1 MVGMMR
7 KEPVRRKRR
16 CCTLPC
22 SSDPG
27 SNMTLA
33 PRHTLLSLI
42 AVFSASAFA
51 ADHAGPIDPQRLSQT
66 VKELA
71 ADEFEGRAPGT
82 PGETKTIEWLT
93 NRFRQLGL
101 EPGGER
107 GSWTQAVPL
116 VRTQIGSPA
125 KLSIAVEGKER
136 LLTQS
141 TDVYVSTVRKV
152 DRVSIEAA
160 PVVFVGYGVTAPERQ
175 WDDYKQV
182 DLRGKVAVYLIND
195 PDFYAKAGE
204 PVAGRFGARRMT
216 YYGRWTYKF
225 EEASRRGALAALIV
239 HDTEGAGYGWST
251 VIAPAGENYDIV
263 RENPNERVLLQ
274 GWLARAAADE
284 IFKSAGL
291 DLADLSAR
299 ARRADFSPVELK
311 NVRFDASL
319 PVTATLAES
328 RNFLARIP
336 GSKRPG
342 ETIMFAAH
350 WDAYG
355 IGPPDAQGH
364 RIRPGANDDALGLA
378 GVLELARAFKA
389 EPQPERTLV
398 FAAWTAEERGLLG
411 SQAYAAKPLYPVA
424 KTVAN
429 LTLDIL
435 QTAGLSKDVL
445 LVGAGQSELEDD
457 LARAA
462 AAQGRVVTP
471 ESLPERGLFYR
482 ADHFPLARKG
492 VPVLLLMGISGA
504 ADLREGGREAGNR
517 WLEGYMRCY
526 HQPCDAWD
534 ASWDFRGA
542 AQDVEL
548 FHTIGKS
555 LANSTRWPQWRTE
568 SEFFKERA
576 TSDGERR

>member
-1 MVGMMR
+1 
-7 KEPVRRKRR
+7 
-16 CCTLPC
+16 
-22 SSDPG
+22 
-27 SNMTLA
+27 
-33 PRHTLLSLI
+33 LSLI

-284 IFKSAGL
+284 IFQSAGL

>member
-1 MVGMMR
+1 
-7 KEPVRRKRR
+7 
-16 CCTLPC
+16 
-22 SSDPG
+22 
-27 SNMTLA
+27 
-33 PRHTLLSLI
+33 LSLI

-195 PDFYAKAGE
+195 PDFYAQAGE

-342 ETIMFAAH
+342 ETLMFAAH

>member
-1 MVGMMR
+1 
-7 KEPVRRKRR
+7 
-16 CCTLPC
+16 
-22 SSDPG
+22 
-27 SNMTLA
+27 MTRA
-33 PRHTLLSLI
+33 ARICLLSLLGM
-42 AVFSASAFA
+42 SAACAAETSAA
-51 ADHAGPIDPQRLSQT
+51 IDPERISQT
-66 VKELA
+66 VKVLA
-71 ADEFEGRAPGT
+71 ADQLEGRAPGT
-82 PGETKTIEWLT
+82 PGETKTVEWLAD
-93 NRFRQLGL
+93 RFRELGL

-125 KLSIAVEGKER
+125 TLSIATRGKQR
-136 LLTQS
+136 PLTQS

-160 PVVFVGYGVTAPERQ
+160 PLVFVGYGVTAPERQ

-195 PDFYAKAGE
+195 PDFYAQPGE

-225 EEASRRGALAALIV
+225 EEAARRGAIAALIV
-239 HDTEGAGYGWST
+239 HDTDGAGYGWQT
-251 VIAPAGENYDIV
+251 VIAPAGENYDILV
-263 RENPNERVLLQ
+263 QNPNERLLLQ
-274 GWLARAAADE
+274 GWLASATAHE
-284 IFKSAGL
+284 VFKSAGL
-291 DLADLSAR
+291 DLAALSVQ
-299 ARRADFSPVELK
+299 ARRPDFGPVELE
-311 NVRFDASL
+311 NVRFTANL
-319 PVTATLAES
+319 PVASTRAES
-328 RNFLARIP
+328 RNVLAKIT

-342 ETIMFAAH
+342 ETVMFAAH

-355 IGPPDAQGH
+355 IGPPDAQGR
-364 RIRPGANDDALGLA
+364 RIRPGANDDALGVA
-378 GVLELARAFKA
+378 GVLELARVFKA
-389 EPQPERTLV
+389 GPQPERTVV

-411 SQAYAAKPLYPVA
+411 SQTYAAKPLYPLE

-435 QTAGLSKDVL
+435 QTAGLAKDVL

-471 ESLPERGLFYR
+471 EALPERGLFYR

-492 VPVLLLMGISGA
+492 VPVLLLMAISGA
-504 ADLREGGREAGNR
+504 ADMREGGREAGNR

-534 ASWDFRGA
+534 ASLDFRGA

-548 FHTIGKS
+548 FHTMGKE
-555 LANSTRWPQWRTE
+555 LANSTRWPRWRPA
-568 SEFFKERA
+568 SEFHAVRVQ
-576 TSDGERR
+576 SDAARR

>member
-1 MVGMMR
+1 MTSVSR
-7 KEPVRRKRR
+7 I
-16 CCTLPC
+16 
-22 SSDPG
+22 G
-27 SNMTLA
+27 S
-33 PRHTLLSLI
+33 LLSLI
-42 AVFSASAFA
+42 AVLGVPAVFA
-51 ADHAGPIDPQRLSQT
+51 AETAGPIDPERISQT
-66 VKELA
+66 VKVLA
-71 ADEFEGRAPGT
+71 SDEFEGRAPGT
-82 PGETKTIEWLT
+82 PGETKTIEWLSK
-93 NRFRQLGL
+93 RFGELGL

-107 GSWTQAVPL
+107 ESWTQSVPL
-116 VRTQIGSPA
+116 VRTQIDAPA
-125 KLSIAVEGKER
+125 TLSFAIQGKQR
-136 LLTQS
+136 QLTQS
-141 TDVYVSTVRKV
+141 NDVYVSTVRKV
-152 DRVSIEAA
+152 DRVSIESA
-160 PVVFVGYGVTAPERQ
+160 PVVFVGYGVTAPERK
-175 WDDYKQV
+175 WDDYKKV

-195 PDFYAKAGE
+195 PDFYAKVGE
-204 PVAGRFGARRMT
+204 PVAGRFGDRRMT

-225 EEASRRGALAALIV
+225 EEAARRGAIAALIV
-239 HDTEGAGYGWST
+239 HDTDGVGYGWST

-263 RENPNERVLLQ
+263 RENPNERLLLQ
-274 GWLARAAADE
+274 GWLASAAANE

-291 DLADLSAR
+291 DLAALTVQ
-299 ARRADFSPVELK
+299 ARRADFAPVEVK
-311 NVRFDASL
+311 NVRFNANL

-328 RNFLARIP
+328 RNFLAKIP
-336 GSKRPG
+336 GSKRPD
-342 ETIMFAAH
+342 ETMMFAAH

-355 IGPPDAQGH
+355 IGPPDTQGR

-378 GVLELARAFKA
+378 GVLELARVFKA
-389 EPQPERTLV
+389 GPQPERTLV

-411 SQAYAAKPLYPVA
+411 SQFYAVRPLYPLE

-435 QTAGLSKDVL
+435 QTAGLAKDVL

-482 ADHFPLARKG
+482 ADHFPLARQG
-492 VPVLLLMGISGA
+492 VPVLLLMAISGA
-504 ADLREGGREAGNR
+504 ADMREGGREAGNR

-534 ASWDFRGA
+534 ASLDFRGA

-555 LANSTRWPQWRTE
+555 LANSTRWPQWKPD
-568 SEFFKERA
+568 SEFHGVRA
-576 TSDGERR
+576 QSNAVRR